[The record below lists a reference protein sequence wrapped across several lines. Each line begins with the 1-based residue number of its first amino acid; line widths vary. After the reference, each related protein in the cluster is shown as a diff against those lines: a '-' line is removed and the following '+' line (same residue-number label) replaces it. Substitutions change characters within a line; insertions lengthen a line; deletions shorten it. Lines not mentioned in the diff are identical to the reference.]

1 MFMTDNNGD
10 KVTTKTLYELVEKLR
25 GEMTSSL
32 LRFEEKIDQVLEKLN
47 QRIDSLDNKYVT
59 QVEFWPVKT
68 IVYAGAA
75 IILIAVFSAI
85 VYMVIKK

>member
-1 MFMTDNNGD
+1 MTDNNGD